1 MRRYNY
7 RLSFGELDLV
17 LQAVEL
23 LSVNGREREFK
34 SLAKSLT
41 FQRDNWK
48 EFEKNVDQ
56 DVEKNTTVFNTGI

>member
-1 MRRYNY
+1 MRRYDY
-7 RLSFGELDLV
+7 RLSFDELELV

-23 LSVNGREREFK
+23 LSVNGRERKFK

-48 EFEKNVDQ
+48 QFEK
-56 DVEKNTTVFNTGI
+56 DVAERIANDTDSCVGI

>member
-7 RLSFGELDLV
+7 RLSFEELELV

-23 LSVNGREREFK
+23 LSVNGRERKFK

-48 EFEKNVDQ
+48 EFEK
-56 DVEKNTTVFNTGI
+56 DVAECTENDTMTGVGI

>member
-7 RLSFGELDLV
+7 RLSFEELELV

-23 LSVNGREREFK
+23 LSVNGRERKFK

-48 EFEKNVDQ
+48 DFEK
-56 DVEKNTTVFNTGI
+56 DVAECIENDTMTGVGI

>member
-7 RLSFGELDLV
+7 RLSFEELELV

-23 LSVNGREREFK
+23 LSVNGREANFN
-34 SLAKSLT
+34 SIAKSLT

-48 EFEKNVDQ
+48 EFEK
-56 DVEKNTTVFNTGI
+56 DVAECIENDTVTGVGI